1 MTHRHGHKFTATP
14 PQGLG
19 VEHRLAV
26 YGSLRPGE
34 ANAHILAP
42 LPGYWCDGSVCGT
55 LHTIGWGYALG
66 HRAIRLDP
74 TAAALPVKL
83 FSSSQLPGFWA
94 ELDAFEGADYER
106 VATDVRVGD
115 TTIPAYIYQLRA
127 EA

>member
-1 MTHRHGHKFTATP
+1 MSDRHVITDRP
-14 PQGLG
+14 PQGFGLD
-19 VEHRLAV
+19 HCLAV

-34 ANAHILAP
+34 ANAHVLSPLA
-42 LPGYWCDGSVCGT
+42 GFWCDGIVHGT

-74 TAAALPVKL
+74 TASEVPVKL
-83 FSSSQLPGFWA
+83 FSSAELPDFWA

-115 TTIPAYIYQLRA
+115 AIIHAYIYQFRDKA
-127 EA
+127 